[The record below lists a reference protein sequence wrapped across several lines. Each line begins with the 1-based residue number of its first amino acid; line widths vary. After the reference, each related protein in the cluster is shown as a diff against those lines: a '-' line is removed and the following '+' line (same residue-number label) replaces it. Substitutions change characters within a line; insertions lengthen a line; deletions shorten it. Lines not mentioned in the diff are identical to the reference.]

1 MDMQRPSVFSYFDYR
16 LFLRDLQ
23 RHLKKDR
30 PVFTLEYLGHKV
42 GLKSKG
48 HVSLILTG
56 SKNIPVAKIPLFS
69 KALELDV
76 KESEFFALLV
86 QFNQALTHRD
96 RKRFLDR
103 MVALLRVT
111 DRRLVPSQYA
121 LCEKWYHPVVHE
133 LLRAHDIGDDW
144 ERLAALLRPAISPE
158 DAKSSVA
165 TLREIGLVEK
175 NANGFWKP
183 TNVAVTFGDGWRSV
197 AVREFQRHT
206 FDLAQNALDEIPVE
220 ERDIS
225 SLTLSLGEDS
235 FREIRER
242 IALFRKEILA
252 VARSEKNANRV
263 FQVNFSIFP
272 LSEGGR

>member
-1 MDMQRPSVFSYFDYR
+1 M
-16 LFLRDLQ
+16 
-23 RHLKKDR
+23 
-30 PVFTLEYLGHKV
+30 
-42 GLKSKG
+42 
-48 HVSLILTG
+48 
-56 SKNIPVAKIPLFS
+56 
-69 KALELDV
+69 
-76 KESEFFALLV
+76 
-86 QFNQALTHRD
+86 
-96 RKRFLDR
+96 
-103 MVALLRVT
+103 
-111 DRRLVPSQYA
+111 
-121 LCEKWYHPVVHE
+121 
-133 LLRAHDIGDDW
+133 
-144 ERLAALLRPAISPE
+144 RPAISSE
-158 DAKSSVA
+158 DAKASVA

-175 NANGFWKP
+175 NAHGFWKP
-183 TNVAVTFGDGWRSV
+183 TNVAITFGDGWRSV

-252 VARSEKNANRV
+252 VARNEKNANRV